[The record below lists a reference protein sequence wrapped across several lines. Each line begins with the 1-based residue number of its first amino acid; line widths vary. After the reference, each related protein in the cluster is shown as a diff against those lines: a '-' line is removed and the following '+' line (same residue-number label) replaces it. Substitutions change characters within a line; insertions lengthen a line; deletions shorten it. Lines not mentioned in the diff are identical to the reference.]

1 MLCQNSKHCLKK
13 VVARR
18 RNHIIDVGLNHK
30 IPTRV
35 SVTDQV
41 KNQVENIIDK
51 KHKTINI
58 QIQSKKK
65 KHHVHGSG
73 DK

>member
-1 MLCQNSKHCLKK
+1 MLCQNNKHCLKK

-35 SVTDQV
+35 SVIDQV
-41 KNQVENIIDK
+41 KNQVENKIK
-51 KHKTINI
+51 NI
-58 QIQSKKK
+58 K
-65 KHHVHGSG
+65 
-73 DK
+73 